1 MSKKLETSIEET
13 KSSSG
18 ASQIQKDIDE
28 MHEVLRK
35 WRRSRTEKV
44 HILWKNTQIKSE
56 HKKFSRVLLT

>member
-18 ASQIQKDIDE
+18 ASQIQKDIHE

-35 WRRSRTEKV
+35 WKNRESAYFVEK
-44 HILWKNTQIKSE
+44 HTN
-56 HKKFSRVLLT
+56 